1 MHRFK
6 AIKAREGTKGAA
18 YAAKYISKNINGEG
32 MGGDIDQETGR
43 KVDKTVLRV
52 DAWAATW
59 GIRQFQFFG
68 CPSVGIWRTLRRIR
82 SPFAVVGSMLERARA
97 AADESD
103 FAEFWRATVKGG
115 LRLIYRAAA
124 CLTMYGDQ
132 AAARIAG
139 VAEGE
144 GRRALLPEKNWVIH
158 WGGARKGVGFDLP
171 WSRVNNCTG
180 PENPAAAVF
189 SVGGL

>member
-1 MHRFK
+1 
-6 AIKAREGTKGAA
+6 
-18 YAAKYISKNINGEG
+18 
-32 MGGDIDQETGR
+32 
-43 KVDKTVLRV
+43 LRV

-68 CPSVGIWRTLRRIR
+68 CPSISAWRVLRKLRG
-82 SPFAVVGSMLERARA
+82 PFAVVGSAIERARR

-124 CLTMYGDQ
+124 RLTAYGDE
-132 AAARIAG
+132 AAARIVG

-144 GRRALLPEKNWVIH
+144 GRRALLPEKTWVIH
-158 WGGARKGVGFDLP
+158 WAGLPQTGGFAFPR
-171 WSRVNNCTG
+171 SRVNNCTG